1 MLKVS
6 KCLLDEHAFIRNRDS
21 DLFFPWDFE
30 VEIDYHN
37 NLSHNIRG
45 RFAESFYSRELLV
58 LVLLVSLFLT
68 VVRLELT
75 IVIDR
80 SFHLLMFQIER
91 FHYNM
96 RCRTKDNLI
105 PEDFYNHFTR
115 SQNWQ
120 MSHLAALSLS
130 LILSKLYFAIK
141 LNTWKDFRKKWLNG
155 QFSKIKHIKISS

>member
-75 IVIDR
+75 IVIDKKF
-80 SFHLLMFQIER
+80 SFV
-91 FHYNM
+91 NV
-96 RCRTKDNLI
+96 
-105 PEDFYNHFTR
+105 P
-115 SQNWQ
+115 
-120 MSHLAALSLS
+120 
-130 LILSKLYFAIK
+130 
-141 LNTWKDFRKKWLNG
+141 NG
-155 QFSKIKHIKISS
+155 KISLQHEMQNQG